1 MKATGEIPAGWT
13 RATLGEL
20 VQVLRGVTYEKSA
33 SRDKSGPGLIPIL
46 RATNIGQHLDFDDLV
61 FVPESCVSEEQRLR
75 LGDIV
80 VAASSGSRSVVG
92 KAAPLS
98 VAWTGSFGAFC
109 VAVRP
114 SALVNPRYIAFFFAT
129 GEYRERVSALAA
141 GVNINNLKR
150 EHILS
155 TPINLAPRNEQ
166 DRIVAELDKQFTRFD
181 AGVEA
186 LKRVQAQ
193 IKRYRASVLKAACEG
208 RLVSTEAELARREK
222 RDYEPADKFL
232 ARILKERRARW
243 EADQLAKMKAA
254 GKPPKDDKWKAKYVE
269 PESPNLSE
277 LPSLPTG
284 WCWTTL
290 RSISEL
296 QGGITKGQKRSPDER
311 LRAVPYLRVANVQRG
326 YLDLSEMKEI
336 EATAAEIEELRLSRG
351 DILFN
356 EGGDRDKL
364 GRGWIWQEELPL
376 CIHQNHV
383 FRARLYSREVEPKF
397 VSHYANSAGQRYFVE
412 QGKQTTNLASINLTK
427 LGNLPVPL
435 PPAHE
440 QRRIVAE
447 IDDRLSLADAAAGAV
462 AMDCRRAEKL
472 RQAILKAAFA
482 GELATQNPNDEPA
495 SKLLERISAAVESKS
510 VPKQGRAKQTTAAP
524 KMKATR

>member
-1 MKATGEIPAGWT
+1 MKTEELPPGWALASG
-13 RATLGEL
+13 REL
-20 VQVLRGVTYEKSA
+20 
-33 SRDKSGPGLIPIL
+33 
-46 RATNIGQHLDFDDLV
+46 FV
-61 FVPESCVSEEQRLR
+61 FVT
-75 LGDIV
+75 
-80 VAASSGSRSVVG
+80 SGSRGWADFYSDTGPVFVRIGNLEHHTISLDLRETQRVQPPTGVEGTRTKTRPDDILISITADVG
-92 KAAPLS
+92 MVGL
-98 VAWTGSFGAFC
+98 
-109 VAVRP
+109 VRP
-114 SALVNPRYIAFFFAT
+114 SLGEAYINQHI
-129 GEYRERVSALAA
+129 ALARPVLGLNA
-141 GVNINNLKR
+141 AYLAWFLTSPRGKSQLRSMERGATKKGLGLDDIRAVKF
-150 EHILS
+150 
-155 TPINLAPRNEQ
+155 PIAPLPEQ
-166 DRIVAELDKQFTRFD
+166 ERIVGEIEKQFTRLD
-181 AGVEA
+181 AGVAA

-193 IKRYRASVLKAACEG
+193 LKRYRASVLKAACEG
-208 RLVSTEAELARREK
+208 RLVPTEAELARREK
-222 RDYEPADKFL
+222 RDYEPADKLL

-290 RSISEL
+290 RSISDL

-336 EATAAEIEELRLSRG
+336 EATEAEIEELRLSRG

-462 AMDCRRAEKL
+462 AKDCRRAEKL

-495 SKLLERISAAVESKS
+495 SKLLERISAAVENK
-510 VPKQGRAKQTTAAP
+510 PLPTQGRAKQTTAVP
-524 KMKATR
+524 KMKKATR